1 MFLYIEWVGL
11 NILLSVSGNR
21 IHQDE
26 EMSLASDHIQED
38 LIHHDGKQGT
48 FNVKVALNS
57 CLD

>member
-21 IHQDE
+21 IHQDK

-48 FNVKVALNS
+48 FNVGVGRYI
-57 CLD
+57 